1 MTNTKGLGNI
11 KMSIWLLTFKKLSQT
26 KNNIAAKKI
35 SQKYK
40 KMRNKR
46 SPIPFNLATLA
57 ETDSVTYANDTDL
70 EDVSSRKSTAISA
83 KKISQK
89 YKKMRS
95 KKQSLPF
102 NLSDIANT
110 ETVDYND
117 DTNLQDTNMD
127 RTAVLT
133 AKKISEKYRKI
144 LKKRKRV
151 KSPKPIEGEVERPK
165 TSSSLS
171 SKSARIAAKKISGK

>member
-1 MTNTKGLGNI
+1 
-11 KMSIWLLTFKKLSQT
+11 
-26 KNNIAAKKI
+26 
-35 SQKYK
+35 
-40 KMRNKR
+40 MRNKR

-133 AKKISEKYRKI
+133 AKKIS
-144 LKKRKRV
+144 
-151 KSPKPIEGEVERPK
+151 
-165 TSSSLS
+165 
-171 SKSARIAAKKISGK
+171 